1 MEGGVGGEGDEKSPR
16 FPNLMGVIR
25 SSEQRRLPPINS
37 QAWEMN
43 SRGPESD
50 LTLIGI
56 DLTRKF
62 RRLMS
67 EEAFFFLPSSGP
79 RALPPRTHETPQ
91 PLISLQKHHGDG
103 GVVSE
108 ERTAPRQNTKT
119 PPQFYFGRGFIK
131 ATVAAGAA
139 KYKKKCFHLS
149 NREKFKTVPPCGHR
163 F

>member
-1 MEGGVGGEGDEKSPR
+1 
-16 FPNLMGVIR
+16 MGVIR
-25 SSEQRRLPPINS
+25 SWEQRRLPPINS
-37 QAWEMN
+37 QAWKMN

-67 EEAFFFLPSSGP
+67 EEAFFPLPSSGP

-119 PPQFYFGRGFIK
+119 PPHFYFGRGFIK
-131 ATVAAGAA
+131 ATLAAGAA
-139 KYKKKCFHLS
+139 KYNKIKCFPLS
-149 NREKFKTVPPCGHR
+149 NGEKFKTVPPRGHR
-163 F
+163 FCGLAADSG